1 MMSEGNMQERIQSC
15 ISPLLKWFI
24 QNRRM
29 FPWRQ
34 DKDPYHV
41 WVSEIMLQQTR
52 IEAAKE
58 YYIRFMK
65 ELPDVQSLC
74 DASQEKL
81 LKLWEGLGYYS
92 RVKNLHKAAK
102 AIVEQYSG
110 HFPDHYRDLLK
121 LSGIGEYTAG
131 AIASI
136 CFGEKVPAVDG
147 NVLRVYSRL
156 FGIRDN
162 ILLPPIRK
170 ILDGIASSIV
180 PACRPGDY
188 NQAVMDLGATV
199 CVPGTPDCA
208 ACPLSDSCSAFANGD
223 AADLPV
229 IPGKVPQKV
238 IHWTVAVLHSGSRTL
253 VRQRTESLLQGLW
266 CFPLLDCFPA
276 DAASLLAKKY
286 HLLAFPS
293 GPPKHARHVFTH
305 LVWEM
310 DILSL
315 EITGPELPAP
325 ADYRWVSLEELDML
339 AFPVAM
345 NAALKEAKKRLSPPA
360 LS

>member
-1 MMSEGNMQERIQSC
+1 MSEGNMQERIQSC

-92 RVKNLHKAAK
+92 RAKNLHKAAK
-102 AIVEQYSG
+102 TIVEQYSG
-110 HFPDHYRDLLK
+110 HFPDHYRELLK

-147 NVLRVYSRL
+147 NVLRVLSRIL
-156 FGIRDN
+156 GSDKN
-162 ILLPPIRK
+162 VLLPEVK
-170 ILDGIASSIV
+170 KEMTALL
-180 PACRPGDY
+180 C
-188 NQAVMDLGATV
+188 AVMPEEAGDFNEALMELGETV
-199 CVPGTPDCA
+199 CLPNGAPDCDH
-208 ACPLSDSCSAFANGD
+208 CPLQKFCIAYEKDLTKE
-223 AADLPV
+223 LPV
-229 IPGKVPQKV
+229 RIKKQTRTTEYM
-238 IHWTVAVLHSGSRTL
+238 TVLLIVSSQGHIALEK
-253 VRQRTESLLQGLW
+253 RTEKGLLSGMYQLPNLSGRAEIDSIAVILEQWHLKVLSIEELGEAKHIFTHKEWRMKGVRVVTENESECFLW
-266 CFPLLDCFPA
+266 
-276 DAASLLAKKY
+276 ASKEDLHKKY
-286 HLLAFPS
+286 PLPTAF
-293 GPPKHARHVFTH
+293 RHFN
-305 LVWEM
+305 L
-310 DILSL
+310 I
-315 EITGPELPAP
+315 
-325 ADYRWVSLEELDML
+325 
-339 AFPVAM
+339 
-345 NAALKEAKKRLSPPA
+345 
-360 LS
+360 

>member
-1 MMSEGNMQERIQSC
+1 MQERIQSC

-74 DASQEKL
+74 DVSQEKL
-81 LKLWEGLGYYS
+81 LKLWEGLGYYN
-92 RVKNLHKAAK
+92 RAKNLHKAAK

-147 NVLRVYSRL
+147 NVLRVLSRIL
-156 FGIRDN
+156 GSDKN
-162 ILLPPIRK
+162 VLLPEVK
-170 ILDGIASSIV
+170 KEMTALL
-180 PACRPGDY
+180 C
-188 NQAVMDLGATV
+188 AVMPEEAGDFNEALMELGETV
-199 CVPGTPDCA
+199 CLPNGAPDCDH
-208 ACPLSDSCSAFANGD
+208 CPLQKFCIAYEKDLTKE
-223 AADLPV
+223 LPV
-229 IPGKVPQKV
+229 RIKKQTRTTEYM
-238 IHWTVAVLHSGSRTL
+238 TVLLIVSSQGHIALEK
-253 VRQRTESLLQGLW
+253 RTEKGLLSGMYQLPNLSGRAEIDSIAVILEQW
-266 CFPLLDCFPA
+266 HLKVL
-276 DAASLLAKKY
+276 SIEELGEAK
-286 HLLAFPS
+286 HI
-293 GPPKHARHVFTH
+293 FTH
-305 LVWEM
+305 KEWRMKGVRVVTENESECFLWASKEDLHEKYPLPTAFRHFNLV
-310 DILSL
+310 
-315 EITGPELPAP
+315 
-325 ADYRWVSLEELDML
+325 
-339 AFPVAM
+339 
-345 NAALKEAKKRLSPPA
+345 
-360 LS
+360 

>member
-1 MMSEGNMQERIQSC
+1 MSEGNMQERIQSC

-92 RVKNLHKAAK
+92 RAKNLHKAAK

-147 NVLRVYSRL
+147 NVLRVLSRIL
-156 FGIRDN
+156 GSDKN
-162 ILLPPIRK
+162 VLLPEVK
-170 ILDGIASSIV
+170 KEMTALL
-180 PACRPGDY
+180 C
-188 NQAVMDLGATV
+188 AVMPEEAGDFNEALMELGETV
-199 CVPGTPDCA
+199 CLPNGAPDCDH
-208 ACPLSDSCSAFANGD
+208 CPLQKFCIAYEKDLTKE
-223 AADLPV
+223 LPV
-229 IPGKVPQKV
+229 RIKKQTRTTEYM
-238 IHWTVAVLHSGSRTL
+238 TVLLIVSSQGHIALEK
-253 VRQRTESLLQGLW
+253 RTEKGLLSGMYQLPNLSGRAEIDSIAVILEQW
-266 CFPLLDCFPA
+266 HLKVL
-276 DAASLLAKKY
+276 SIEELGEAK
-286 HLLAFPS
+286 HI
-293 GPPKHARHVFTH
+293 FTH
-305 LVWEM
+305 KEWRMKGVRVVTENESECFLWASKE
-310 DILSL
+310 DLH
-315 EITGPELPAP
+315 EKYPLPT
-325 ADYRWVSLEELDML
+325 
-339 AFPVAM
+339 AFRHF
-345 NAALKEAKKRLSPPA
+345 NLI
-360 LS
+360 

>member
-1 MMSEGNMQERIQSC
+1 MSEGNMQERIQSC

-74 DASQEKL
+74 DVSQEKL

-92 RVKNLHKAAK
+92 RAKNLHKAAK

-110 HFPDHYRDLLK
+110 HFPDHYRELLK

-147 NVLRVYSRL
+147 NVLRVLSRIL
-156 FGIRDN
+156 GSDKN
-162 ILLPPIRK
+162 VLLPEVK
-170 ILDGIASSIV
+170 KEMTALL
-180 PACRPGDY
+180 C
-188 NQAVMDLGATV
+188 AVMPEEAGDFNEALMELGETV
-199 CVPGTPDCA
+199 CLPNGAPDCDH
-208 ACPLSDSCSAFANGD
+208 CPLQKFCIAYEKDLTKE
-223 AADLPV
+223 LPV
-229 IPGKVPQKV
+229 RIKKQTRTTEYM
-238 IHWTVAVLHSGSRTL
+238 TVLLIVSSQGHIALEK
-253 VRQRTESLLQGLW
+253 RTEKGLLSGMYQLPNLSGRAEIDSIAVILEQW
-266 CFPLLDCFPA
+266 HLKVL
-276 DAASLLAKKY
+276 SIEELGEAK
-286 HLLAFPS
+286 HI
-293 GPPKHARHVFTH
+293 FTH
-305 LVWEM
+305 KEWRMKGVRVVTENESECFLWASKE
-310 DILSL
+310 DLH
-315 EITGPELPAP
+315 EKYPLPT
-325 ADYRWVSLEELDML
+325 
-339 AFPVAM
+339 AFRHF
-345 NAALKEAKKRLSPPA
+345 NLQ
-360 LS
+360 

>member
-1 MMSEGNMQERIQSC
+1 MSEGNMQERIQSC

-74 DASQEKL
+74 DVSQEKL
-81 LKLWEGLGYYS
+81 LKLWEGLGYYN
-92 RVKNLHKAAK
+92 RAKNLHKAAK

-147 NVLRVYSRL
+147 NVLRVLSRIL
-156 FGIRDN
+156 GSDKN
-162 ILLPPIRK
+162 VLLPEVK
-170 ILDGIASSIV
+170 KEMTALL
-180 PACRPGDY
+180 C
-188 NQAVMDLGATV
+188 AVMPEEAGDFNEALMELGETV
-199 CVPGTPDCA
+199 CLPSGAPDCDH
-208 ACPLSDSCSAFANGD
+208 CPLQKFCIAYEKDLTKE
-223 AADLPV
+223 LPV
-229 IPGKVPQKV
+229 RIKKQTRTTEYM
-238 IHWTVAVLHSGSRTL
+238 TVLLIVSSQGHIALEK
-253 VRQRTESLLQGLW
+253 RTEKGLLSGMYQLPNLSGRAEIDSIAVILEQW
-266 CFPLLDCFPA
+266 HLKVL
-276 DAASLLAKKY
+276 SIEELGEAK
-286 HLLAFPS
+286 HI
-293 GPPKHARHVFTH
+293 FTH
-305 LVWEM
+305 KEWRMKGVRVVTENESECFLWASKEDLHEKYPLPTAFRHFNLV
-310 DILSL
+310 
-315 EITGPELPAP
+315 
-325 ADYRWVSLEELDML
+325 
-339 AFPVAM
+339 
-345 NAALKEAKKRLSPPA
+345 
-360 LS
+360 

>member
-1 MMSEGNMQERIQSC
+1 MQERIQSC

-74 DASQEKL
+74 DVSQEKL

-92 RVKNLHKAAK
+92 RAKNLHKAAK

-147 NVLRVYSRL
+147 NVLRVLSRIL
-156 FGIRDN
+156 GSDKN
-162 ILLPPIRK
+162 VLLPEVK
-170 ILDGIASSIV
+170 KEMTALL
-180 PACRPGDY
+180 C
-188 NQAVMDLGATV
+188 AVMPEEAGDFNEALMELGETV
-199 CVPGTPDCA
+199 CLPNGAPDCDH
-208 ACPLSDSCSAFANGD
+208 CPLQKFCIAYEKDLTKE
-223 AADLPV
+223 LPV
-229 IPGKVPQKV
+229 RIKKQTRTTEYM
-238 IHWTVAVLHSGSRTL
+238 TVLLIVSSQGHIALEK
-253 VRQRTESLLQGLW
+253 RTEKGLLSGMYQLPNLSGRAEIDSIAVILEQW
-266 CFPLLDCFPA
+266 HLKVL
-276 DAASLLAKKY
+276 SIEELGEAK
-286 HLLAFPS
+286 HI
-293 GPPKHARHVFTH
+293 FTH
-305 LVWEM
+305 KEWRMKGVRVVTENESECFLWASKE
-310 DILSL
+310 DLH
-315 EITGPELPAP
+315 EKYPLPT
-325 ADYRWVSLEELDML
+325 
-339 AFPVAM
+339 AFRHF
-345 NAALKEAKKRLSPPA
+345 NLQ
-360 LS
+360 

>member
-1 MMSEGNMQERIQSC
+1 MSEGNMQERIQSC

-92 RVKNLHKAAK
+92 RAKNLHKAAK
-102 AIVEQYSG
+102 EIVEQYSG

-147 NVLRVYSRL
+147 NVLRVLSRIL
-156 FGIRDN
+156 GSDKN
-162 ILLPPIRK
+162 VLLPEVK
-170 ILDGIASSIV
+170 KEMTALL
-180 PACRPGDY
+180 C
-188 NQAVMDLGATV
+188 AVMPEEAGDFNEALMELGETV
-199 CVPGTPDCA
+199 CLPNGAPDCDH
-208 ACPLSDSCSAFANGD
+208 CPLQKFCIAYEKDLTKE
-223 AADLPV
+223 LPV
-229 IPGKVPQKV
+229 RIKKQTRTTEYM
-238 IHWTVAVLHSGSRTL
+238 TVLLIVSSQGHIALEK
-253 VRQRTESLLQGLW
+253 RTEKGLLSGMYQLPNLSGRAEIDSIAVILEQW
-266 CFPLLDCFPA
+266 HLKVL
-276 DAASLLAKKY
+276 SIEELGEAK
-286 HLLAFPS
+286 HI
-293 GPPKHARHVFTH
+293 FTH
-305 LVWEM
+305 KEWRMKGVRVVTENESECFLWASKE
-310 DILSL
+310 DLH
-315 EITGPELPAP
+315 EKYPLPT
-325 ADYRWVSLEELDML
+325 
-339 AFPVAM
+339 AFRHF
-345 NAALKEAKKRLSPPA
+345 NLQ
-360 LS
+360 

>member
-1 MMSEGNMQERIQSC
+1 MSEGNMQERIQSC

-92 RVKNLHKAAK
+92 RAKNLHKAAK

-110 HFPDHYRDLLK
+110 HFPDHYRELLK

-147 NVLRVYSRL
+147 NVLRVLSRIL
-156 FGIRDN
+156 GSDKN
-162 ILLPPIRK
+162 VLLPEVK
-170 ILDGIASSIV
+170 KEMTALL
-180 PACRPGDY
+180 C
-188 NQAVMDLGATV
+188 AVMPEEAGDFNEALMELGETV
-199 CVPGTPDCA
+199 CLPNGAPDCDH
-208 ACPLSDSCSAFANGD
+208 CPLQKFCIAYEKDLTKE
-223 AADLPV
+223 LPV
-229 IPGKVPQKV
+229 RIKKQTRTTEYM
-238 IHWTVAVLHSGSRTL
+238 TVLLIVSSQGHIALEK
-253 VRQRTESLLQGLW
+253 RTEKGLLSGMYQLPNLSGRAEIDSIAVILEQW
-266 CFPLLDCFPA
+266 HLKVL
-276 DAASLLAKKY
+276 SIEELGEAK
-286 HLLAFPS
+286 HI
-293 GPPKHARHVFTH
+293 FTH
-305 LVWEM
+305 KEWRMKGVRVVTENESECFLWASKE
-310 DILSL
+310 DLH
-315 EITGPELPAP
+315 EKYPLPT
-325 ADYRWVSLEELDML
+325 
-339 AFPVAM
+339 AFRHF
-345 NAALKEAKKRLSPPA
+345 NLQ
-360 LS
+360 

>member
-1 MMSEGNMQERIQSC
+1 MSEGNMQERIQSC

-74 DASQEKL
+74 DVSQEKL

-92 RVKNLHKAAK
+92 RAKNLHKAAK

-147 NVLRVYSRL
+147 NVLRVLSRIL
-156 FGIRDN
+156 GSDKN
-162 ILLPPIRK
+162 VLLPEVK
-170 ILDGIASSIV
+170 KEMTALL
-180 PACRPGDY
+180 C
-188 NQAVMDLGATV
+188 AVMPEEAGDFNEALMELGETV
-199 CVPGTPDCA
+199 CLPNGAPDCDH
-208 ACPLSDSCSAFANGD
+208 CPLQKFCIAYEKDLTKE
-223 AADLPV
+223 LPV
-229 IPGKVPQKV
+229 RIKKQTRTTEYM
-238 IHWTVAVLHSGSRTL
+238 TVLLIVSSQGHIALEK
-253 VRQRTESLLQGLW
+253 RTEKGLLSGMYQLPNLSGRAEIDSIAVILEQW
-266 CFPLLDCFPA
+266 HLKVL
-276 DAASLLAKKY
+276 SIEELGEAK
-286 HLLAFPS
+286 HI
-293 GPPKHARHVFTH
+293 FTH
-305 LVWEM
+305 KEWRMKGVRVVTENESECFLWASKE
-310 DILSL
+310 DLH
-315 EITGPELPAP
+315 EKYPLPT
-325 ADYRWVSLEELDML
+325 
-339 AFPVAM
+339 AFRHF
-345 NAALKEAKKRLSPPA
+345 NLQ
-360 LS
+360 

>member
-1 MMSEGNMQERIQSC
+1 MSEGNMQERIQSC

-74 DASQEKL
+74 DVSQEKL

-92 RVKNLHKAAK
+92 RAKNLHKAAK

-147 NVLRVYSRL
+147 NVLRVLSRIL
-156 FGIRDN
+156 GSDKN
-162 ILLPPIRK
+162 VLLPEVKKEMTALLCTVMPEE
-170 ILDGIASSIV
+170 A
-180 PACRPGDY
+180 GDF
-188 NQAVMDLGATV
+188 NEALMELGETV
-199 CVPGTPDCA
+199 CLPNGAPDCDH
-208 ACPLSDSCSAFANGD
+208 CPLQKFCIAYEKDLTKE
-223 AADLPV
+223 LPV
-229 IPGKVPQKV
+229 RIKKQTRTTEYM
-238 IHWTVAVLHSGSRTL
+238 TVLLIVSSQGHIALEK
-253 VRQRTESLLQGLW
+253 RTEKGLLSGMYQLPNLSGRAEIDSIAVILEQW
-266 CFPLLDCFPA
+266 HLKVL
-276 DAASLLAKKY
+276 SIEELGEAK
-286 HLLAFPS
+286 HI
-293 GPPKHARHVFTH
+293 FTH
-305 LVWEM
+305 KEWRMKGVRVVTENESECFLWASKE
-310 DILSL
+310 DLH
-315 EITGPELPAP
+315 EKYPLPT
-325 ADYRWVSLEELDML
+325 
-339 AFPVAM
+339 AFRHF
-345 NAALKEAKKRLSPPA
+345 NLI
-360 LS
+360 

>member
-1 MMSEGNMQERIQSC
+1 MSEGNMQERIQSC

-74 DASQEKL
+74 DVSQEKL

-92 RVKNLHKAAK
+92 RAKNLHKAAK

-147 NVLRVYSRL
+147 NVLRVLSRIL
-156 FGIRDN
+156 GSDKN
-162 ILLPPIRK
+162 VLLPEVK
-170 ILDGIASSIV
+170 KEMTALL
-180 PACRPGDY
+180 C
-188 NQAVMDLGATV
+188 AVMPEEAGDFNEALMELGETV
-199 CVPGTPDCA
+199 CLPSGAPDCDH
-208 ACPLSDSCSAFANGD
+208 CPLQKFCIAYEKDLTKE
-223 AADLPV
+223 LPV
-229 IPGKVPQKV
+229 RIKKQTRTTEYM
-238 IHWTVAVLHSGSRTL
+238 TVLLIVSSQGHIALEK
-253 VRQRTESLLQGLW
+253 RTEKGLLSGMYQLPNLSGRAEIDSIAVILEQWHLKVLSIEELGEAKHIFTHKEWRMKGVRVVTENESECFLW
-266 CFPLLDCFPA
+266 
-276 DAASLLAKKY
+276 ASKEDLHKKY
-286 HLLAFPS
+286 PLPTAF
-293 GPPKHARHVFTH
+293 RHFN
-305 LVWEM
+305 L
-310 DILSL
+310 I
-315 EITGPELPAP
+315 
-325 ADYRWVSLEELDML
+325 
-339 AFPVAM
+339 
-345 NAALKEAKKRLSPPA
+345 
-360 LS
+360 

>member
-1 MMSEGNMQERIQSC
+1 MQERIQSC

-92 RVKNLHKAAK
+92 RAKNLHKAAK

-147 NVLRVYSRL
+147 NVLRVLSRIL
-156 FGIRDN
+156 GSDKN
-162 ILLPPIRK
+162 VLLPEVK
-170 ILDGIASSIV
+170 KEMTALL
-180 PACRPGDY
+180 C
-188 NQAVMDLGATV
+188 AVMPEEAGDFNEALMELGETV
-199 CVPGTPDCA
+199 CLPNGAPDCDH
-208 ACPLSDSCSAFANGD
+208 CPLQKFCIAYEKDLTKE
-223 AADLPV
+223 LPV
-229 IPGKVPQKV
+229 RIKKQTRTTEYM
-238 IHWTVAVLHSGSRTL
+238 TVLLIVSSQGHIALEK
-253 VRQRTESLLQGLW
+253 RTEKGLLSGMYQLPNLSGRAEIDSIAVILEQW
-266 CFPLLDCFPA
+266 HLKVL
-276 DAASLLAKKY
+276 SIEELGEAK
-286 HLLAFPS
+286 HI
-293 GPPKHARHVFTH
+293 FTH
-305 LVWEM
+305 KEWRMKGVRVVTENESECFLWASKEDLHEKYPLPTAFRHFNLV
-310 DILSL
+310 
-315 EITGPELPAP
+315 
-325 ADYRWVSLEELDML
+325 
-339 AFPVAM
+339 
-345 NAALKEAKKRLSPPA
+345 
-360 LS
+360 

>member
-1 MMSEGNMQERIQSC
+1 MSEGNMQERIQSC

-74 DASQEKL
+74 DVSQEKL

-92 RVKNLHKAAK
+92 RAKNLHKAAK

-147 NVLRVYSRL
+147 NVLRVLSRIL
-156 FGIRDN
+156 GSDKN
-162 ILLPPIRK
+162 VLLPEVK
-170 ILDGIASSIV
+170 KEMTALL
-180 PACRPGDY
+180 C
-188 NQAVMDLGATV
+188 AVMPEEAGDFNEALMELGETV
-199 CVPGTPDCA
+199 CLPNGAPDCDH
-208 ACPLSDSCSAFANGD
+208 CPLQKFCIAYEKDLTKE
-223 AADLPV
+223 LPV
-229 IPGKVPQKV
+229 RIKKQTRTTEYM
-238 IHWTVAVLHSGSRTL
+238 TVLLIVSSQGHIALEK
-253 VRQRTESLLQGLW
+253 RTEKGLLSGMYQLPNLSGRAEINSIAVILEQW
-266 CFPLLDCFPA
+266 HLKVL
-276 DAASLLAKKY
+276 SIEELGEAK
-286 HLLAFPS
+286 HI
-293 GPPKHARHVFTH
+293 FTH
-305 LVWEM
+305 KEWRMKGVRVVTENESECFLWASKEDLHEKYPLPTAFRHFNLV
-310 DILSL
+310 
-315 EITGPELPAP
+315 
-325 ADYRWVSLEELDML
+325 
-339 AFPVAM
+339 
-345 NAALKEAKKRLSPPA
+345 
-360 LS
+360 

>member
-1 MMSEGNMQERIQSC
+1 MSEGNMQERIQSC
-15 ISPLLKWFI
+15 ISPLLEWFI

-74 DASQEKL
+74 DVSQEKL

-92 RVKNLHKAAK
+92 RAKNLHKAAK

-147 NVLRVYSRL
+147 NVLRVLSRIL
-156 FGIRDN
+156 GSDKN
-162 ILLPPIRK
+162 VLLPEVK
-170 ILDGIASSIV
+170 KEMTALL
-180 PACRPGDY
+180 C
-188 NQAVMDLGATV
+188 AVMPEEAGDFNEALMELGETV
-199 CVPGTPDCA
+199 CLPNGAPDCDH
-208 ACPLSDSCSAFANGD
+208 CPLQKFCIAYEKDLTKE
-223 AADLPV
+223 LPV
-229 IPGKVPQKV
+229 RIKKQTRTTEYM
-238 IHWTVAVLHSGSRTL
+238 TVLLIVSSQGHIALEK
-253 VRQRTESLLQGLW
+253 RTEKGLLSGMYQLPNLSGRAEIDSIAVILEQWHLKVLSIEELGEAKHIFTHKEWQMKGVRVVTENESECFLW
-266 CFPLLDCFPA
+266 
-276 DAASLLAKKY
+276 ASKEDLHKKY
-286 HLLAFPS
+286 PLPTAF
-293 GPPKHARHVFTH
+293 RHFN
-305 LVWEM
+305 L
-310 DILSL
+310 I
-315 EITGPELPAP
+315 
-325 ADYRWVSLEELDML
+325 
-339 AFPVAM
+339 
-345 NAALKEAKKRLSPPA
+345 
-360 LS
+360 

>member
-1 MMSEGNMQERIQSC
+1 MSEGNMQERIQSC

-74 DASQEKL
+74 DVSQEKL

-92 RVKNLHKAAK
+92 RAKNLHKAAK

-110 HFPDHYRDLLK
+110 HFPDHYRELLK

-147 NVLRVYSRL
+147 NVLRVLSRIL
-156 FGIRDN
+156 GSDKN
-162 ILLPPIRK
+162 VLLPEVK
-170 ILDGIASSIV
+170 KEMTALL
-180 PACRPGDY
+180 C
-188 NQAVMDLGATV
+188 AVMPEEAGDFNEALMELGETV
-199 CVPGTPDCA
+199 CLPNGAPDCDH
-208 ACPLSDSCSAFANGD
+208 CPLQKFCIAYEKDLTKE
-223 AADLPV
+223 LPV
-229 IPGKVPQKV
+229 RIKKQTRTTEYM
-238 IHWTVAVLHSGSRTL
+238 TVLLIVSSQGHIALEK
-253 VRQRTESLLQGLW
+253 RTEKGLLSGMYQLPNLSGRAEIDSIAVILEHW
-266 CFPLLDCFPA
+266 HLKVL
-276 DAASLLAKKY
+276 SIEELGEAK
-286 HLLAFPS
+286 HI
-293 GPPKHARHVFTH
+293 FTH
-305 LVWEM
+305 KEWRMKGVRVVTENESECFLWASKE
-310 DILSL
+310 DLH
-315 EITGPELPAP
+315 EKYPLPT
-325 ADYRWVSLEELDML
+325 
-339 AFPVAM
+339 AFRHF
-345 NAALKEAKKRLSPPA
+345 NLQ
-360 LS
+360 

>member
-1 MMSEGNMQERIQSC
+1 MSEGNMQERIQSC

-92 RVKNLHKAAK
+92 RAKNLHKAAK

-147 NVLRVYSRL
+147 NVLRVLSRIL
-156 FGIRDN
+156 GSDKN
-162 ILLPPIRK
+162 VLLPEVK
-170 ILDGIASSIV
+170 KEMTALL
-180 PACRPGDY
+180 C
-188 NQAVMDLGATV
+188 AVMPEEAGDFNEALMELGETV
-199 CVPGTPDCA
+199 CLPNGAPDCDH
-208 ACPLSDSCSAFANGD
+208 CPLQKFCIAYEKDLTKE
-223 AADLPV
+223 LPV
-229 IPGKVPQKV
+229 RIKKQTRTTEYM
-238 IHWTVAVLHSGSRTL
+238 TVLLIVSSQGHIALEK
-253 VRQRTESLLQGLW
+253 RTEKGLLSGMYQLPNLSGRAGIDSIAVILEQW
-266 CFPLLDCFPA
+266 HLKVL
-276 DAASLLAKKY
+276 SIEELGEAK
-286 HLLAFPS
+286 HI
-293 GPPKHARHVFTH
+293 FTH
-305 LVWEM
+305 KEWRMKGVRVVTENESECFLWASKEDLHEKYPLPTAFRHFNLV
-310 DILSL
+310 
-315 EITGPELPAP
+315 
-325 ADYRWVSLEELDML
+325 
-339 AFPVAM
+339 
-345 NAALKEAKKRLSPPA
+345 
-360 LS
+360 

>member
-1 MMSEGNMQERIQSC
+1 MSEGSMQERIQSC

-92 RVKNLHKAAK
+92 RAKNLHKAAK

-147 NVLRVYSRL
+147 NVLRVLSRIL
-156 FGIRDN
+156 GSDKN
-162 ILLPPIRK
+162 VLLPEVK
-170 ILDGIASSIV
+170 KEMTALL
-180 PACRPGDY
+180 C
-188 NQAVMDLGATV
+188 AVMPEEAGDFNEALMELGETV
-199 CVPGTPDCA
+199 CLPNGAPDCDH
-208 ACPLSDSCSAFANGD
+208 CPLQKFCIAYEKDLTKE
-223 AADLPV
+223 LPV
-229 IPGKVPQKV
+229 RIKKQTRTTEYM
-238 IHWTVAVLHSGSRTL
+238 TVLLIVSSQGHIALEK
-253 VRQRTESLLQGLW
+253 RTEKGLLSGMYQLPNLSGRAEIDSIAVILEQW
-266 CFPLLDCFPA
+266 HLKVL
-276 DAASLLAKKY
+276 SIEELGEAK
-286 HLLAFPS
+286 HI
-293 GPPKHARHVFTH
+293 FTH
-305 LVWEM
+305 KEWRMKGVRVVTENESECFLWASKEDLHEKYPLPTAFRHFNLV
-310 DILSL
+310 
-315 EITGPELPAP
+315 
-325 ADYRWVSLEELDML
+325 
-339 AFPVAM
+339 
-345 NAALKEAKKRLSPPA
+345 
-360 LS
+360 

>member
-1 MMSEGNMQERIQSC
+1 MSEGNMQERIQSC

-81 LKLWEGLGYYS
+81 LKLWEGLGYYN
-92 RVKNLHKAAK
+92 RAKNLHKAAK

-147 NVLRVYSRL
+147 NVLRVLSRIL
-156 FGIRDN
+156 GSDKN
-162 ILLPPIRK
+162 VLLPEVK
-170 ILDGIASSIV
+170 KEMTALL
-180 PACRPGDY
+180 C
-188 NQAVMDLGATV
+188 AVMPEEAGDFNEALMELGETV
-199 CVPGTPDCA
+199 CLPNGAPDCDH
-208 ACPLSDSCSAFANGD
+208 CPLQKFCIAYEKDLTKE
-223 AADLPV
+223 LPV
-229 IPGKVPQKV
+229 RIKKQTRTTEYM
-238 IHWTVAVLHSGSRTL
+238 TVLLIVSSQGHIALEK
-253 VRQRTESLLQGLW
+253 RTEKGLLSGMYQLPNLSGRAEIDSIAVILEQW
-266 CFPLLDCFPA
+266 HLKVL
-276 DAASLLAKKY
+276 SIEELGEAK
-286 HLLAFPS
+286 HI
-293 GPPKHARHVFTH
+293 FTH
-305 LVWEM
+305 KEWRMKGVRVVTENESECFLWASKEDLHEKYPLPTAFRHFNLV
-310 DILSL
+310 
-315 EITGPELPAP
+315 
-325 ADYRWVSLEELDML
+325 
-339 AFPVAM
+339 
-345 NAALKEAKKRLSPPA
+345 
-360 LS
+360 

>member
-1 MMSEGNMQERIQSC
+1 MQERIQSC

-81 LKLWEGLGYYS
+81 LKLWEGLGYYN
-92 RVKNLHKAAK
+92 RAKNLHKAAK

-110 HFPDHYRDLLK
+110 HFPDHYRELLK

-147 NVLRVYSRL
+147 NVLRVLSRIL
-156 FGIRDN
+156 GSDKN
-162 ILLPPIRK
+162 VLLPEVK
-170 ILDGIASSIV
+170 KEMTALL
-180 PACRPGDY
+180 C
-188 NQAVMDLGATV
+188 AVMPEEAGDFNEALMELGETV
-199 CVPGTPDCA
+199 CLPNGAPDCDH
-208 ACPLSDSCSAFANGD
+208 CPLQKFCIAYEKDLTKE
-223 AADLPV
+223 LPV
-229 IPGKVPQKV
+229 RIKKQTRTTEYM
-238 IHWTVAVLHSGSRTL
+238 TVLLIVSSQGHIALEK
-253 VRQRTESLLQGLW
+253 RTEKGLLSGMYQLPNLSGRAEIDSIAVILEQW
-266 CFPLLDCFPA
+266 HLKVL
-276 DAASLLAKKY
+276 SIEELGEAK
-286 HLLAFPS
+286 HI
-293 GPPKHARHVFTH
+293 FTH
-305 LVWEM
+305 KEWRMKGVRVVTENESECFLWASKEDLHEKYPLPTAFRHFNLV
-310 DILSL
+310 
-315 EITGPELPAP
+315 
-325 ADYRWVSLEELDML
+325 
-339 AFPVAM
+339 
-345 NAALKEAKKRLSPPA
+345 
-360 LS
+360 

>member
-1 MMSEGNMQERIQSC
+1 MSEGNMQERIQSC

-74 DASQEKL
+74 DVSQEKL

-92 RVKNLHKAAK
+92 RAKNLHKAAK

-147 NVLRVYSRL
+147 NVLRVLSRIL
-156 FGIRDN
+156 GSDKN
-162 ILLPPIRK
+162 VLLPEVK
-170 ILDGIASSIV
+170 KEMTALL
-180 PACRPGDY
+180 C
-188 NQAVMDLGATV
+188 AVMPEEAGDFNEALMELGETV
-199 CVPGTPDCA
+199 CLPNGAPDCDH
-208 ACPLSDSCSAFANGD
+208 CPLQKFCIAYEKDLTKE
-223 AADLPV
+223 LPV
-229 IPGKVPQKV
+229 RIKKQTRTTEYM
-238 IHWTVAVLHSGSRTL
+238 TVLLIVSSQGHIALEK
-253 VRQRTESLLQGLW
+253 RTEKGLLSGMYQLPNLSGRAEIDSIAVILEQW
-266 CFPLLDCFPA
+266 HLKVL
-276 DAASLLAKKY
+276 SIEELGEAK
-286 HLLAFPS
+286 HI
-293 GPPKHARHVFTH
+293 FTH
-305 LVWEM
+305 KEWRMKGVRVVTENESECFLWASKE
-310 DILSL
+310 DLH
-315 EITGPELPAP
+315 EKYPLPT
-325 ADYRWVSLEELDML
+325 
-339 AFPVAM
+339 AFRHF
-345 NAALKEAKKRLSPPA
+345 NLI
-360 LS
+360 

>member
-1 MMSEGNMQERIQSC
+1 MSEGNMQERIQSC

-81 LKLWEGLGYYS
+81 LKLWEGLGYYN
-92 RVKNLHKAAK
+92 RAKNLHKAAK

-147 NVLRVYSRL
+147 NVLRVLSRIL
-156 FGIRDN
+156 GSDKN
-162 ILLPPIRK
+162 VLLPEVK
-170 ILDGIASSIV
+170 KEMTALL
-180 PACRPGDY
+180 C
-188 NQAVMDLGATV
+188 AVMPEEAGDFNEALMELGETV
-199 CVPGTPDCA
+199 CLPSGAPDCDH
-208 ACPLSDSCSAFANGD
+208 CPLQKFCIAYEKDLTKE
-223 AADLPV
+223 LPV
-229 IPGKVPQKV
+229 RIKKQTRTTEYM
-238 IHWTVAVLHSGSRTL
+238 TVLLIVSSQGHIALEK
-253 VRQRTESLLQGLW
+253 RTEKGLLSGMYQLPNLSGRAEIDSIAVILEQW
-266 CFPLLDCFPA
+266 HLKVL
-276 DAASLLAKKY
+276 SIEELGEAK
-286 HLLAFPS
+286 HI
-293 GPPKHARHVFTH
+293 FTH
-305 LVWEM
+305 KEWRMKGVRVVTENESECFLWASKEDLHEKYPLPTAFRHFNLV
-310 DILSL
+310 
-315 EITGPELPAP
+315 
-325 ADYRWVSLEELDML
+325 
-339 AFPVAM
+339 
-345 NAALKEAKKRLSPPA
+345 
-360 LS
+360 

>member
-1 MMSEGNMQERIQSC
+1 MSEGNMQERIQSC

-92 RVKNLHKAAK
+92 RAKNLHKAAK
-102 AIVEQYSG
+102 TIVEQYSG

-147 NVLRVYSRL
+147 NVLRVLSRIL
-156 FGIRDN
+156 GSDKN
-162 ILLPPIRK
+162 VLLPEVK
-170 ILDGIASSIV
+170 KEMTALL
-180 PACRPGDY
+180 C
-188 NQAVMDLGATV
+188 AVMPEEAGDFNEALMELGETVCLPNGAPDCDHCPLQKFCIAYEKDLTKELPVRIKKQTRTTEYMTVLLIVSSQGHIALEKRTEKGLLSGMYQLPNLSGRAEIDSIAVILEQWHLKVLSIEELGA
-199 CVPGTPDCA
+199 
-208 ACPLSDSCSAFANGD
+208 
-223 AADLPV
+223 
-229 IPGKVPQKV
+229 
-238 IHWTVAVLHSGSRTL
+238 
-253 VRQRTESLLQGLW
+253 
-266 CFPLLDCFPA
+266 
-276 DAASLLAKKY
+276 AK
-286 HLLAFPS
+286 HI
-293 GPPKHARHVFTH
+293 FTH
-305 LVWEM
+305 KEWRMKGVRVVTENESECFLWASKE
-310 DILSL
+310 DLH
-315 EITGPELPAP
+315 EKYPLPT
-325 ADYRWVSLEELDML
+325 
-339 AFPVAM
+339 AFRHF
-345 NAALKEAKKRLSPPA
+345 NLI
-360 LS
+360 

>member
-1 MMSEGNMQERIQSC
+1 MSEGNMQERIQSC

-92 RVKNLHKAAK
+92 RAKNLHKAAK

-147 NVLRVYSRL
+147 NVLRVLSRIL
-156 FGIRDN
+156 GSDKN
-162 ILLPPIRK
+162 VLLPEVK
-170 ILDGIASSIV
+170 KEMTALL
-180 PACRPGDY
+180 C
-188 NQAVMDLGATV
+188 AVMPEEAGDFNEALMELGETV
-199 CVPGTPDCA
+199 CLPNGAPDCDH
-208 ACPLSDSCSAFANGD
+208 CPLQKFCIAYEKDLTKE
-223 AADLPV
+223 LPV
-229 IPGKVPQKV
+229 RIKKQTRTTEYM
-238 IHWTVAVLHSGSRTL
+238 TVLLIVSSQGHIALEK
-253 VRQRTESLLQGLW
+253 RTEKGLLSGMYQLPNLSGRAEIDSIAVILEQWHLKVLSIEELGEAKHIFTHKEWRMKGVRVVTENESECFLW
-266 CFPLLDCFPA
+266 
-276 DAASLLAKKY
+276 ASKEDLHKKY
-286 HLLAFPS
+286 PLPTAF
-293 GPPKHARHVFTH
+293 RHFN
-305 LVWEM
+305 L
-310 DILSL
+310 I
-315 EITGPELPAP
+315 
-325 ADYRWVSLEELDML
+325 
-339 AFPVAM
+339 
-345 NAALKEAKKRLSPPA
+345 
-360 LS
+360 

>member
-1 MMSEGNMQERIQSC
+1 MSEGNMQERIQSC

-81 LKLWEGLGYYS
+81 LKLWEGLGYYN
-92 RVKNLHKAAK
+92 RAKNLHKAAK

-147 NVLRVYSRL
+147 NVLRVLSRIL
-156 FGIRDN
+156 GSDKN
-162 ILLPPIRK
+162 VLLPEVK
-170 ILDGIASSIV
+170 KEMTALL
-180 PACRPGDY
+180 C
-188 NQAVMDLGATV
+188 AVMPEEAGDFNEALMELGETV
-199 CVPGTPDCA
+199 CLPSGAPDCDH
-208 ACPLSDSCSAFANGD
+208 CPLQKFCIAYEKDLTKE
-223 AADLPV
+223 LPV
-229 IPGKVPQKV
+229 RIKKQTRTTEYM
-238 IHWTVAVLHSGSRTL
+238 TVLLIVSSQGHIALEK
-253 VRQRTESLLQGLW
+253 RTEKGLLSGMYQLPNLSGRAEIDSIAVILEQWHLKVLSIEELGEAKHIFTHKEWRMKGVRVVTENESECFLW
-266 CFPLLDCFPA
+266 
-276 DAASLLAKKY
+276 ASKEDLHKKY
-286 HLLAFPS
+286 PLPTAF
-293 GPPKHARHVFTH
+293 RHFN
-305 LVWEM
+305 L
-310 DILSL
+310 I
-315 EITGPELPAP
+315 
-325 ADYRWVSLEELDML
+325 
-339 AFPVAM
+339 
-345 NAALKEAKKRLSPPA
+345 
-360 LS
+360 

>member
-1 MMSEGNMQERIQSC
+1 MSEGNMQERIQSC

-92 RVKNLHKAAK
+92 RAKNLHKAAK
-102 AIVEQYSG
+102 TIVEQYSG

-147 NVLRVYSRL
+147 NVLRVLSRIL
-156 FGIRDN
+156 GSDKN
-162 ILLPPIRK
+162 VLLPEVK
-170 ILDGIASSIV
+170 KEMTALL
-180 PACRPGDY
+180 C
-188 NQAVMDLGATV
+188 AVMPEEAGDFNEALMELGETV
-199 CVPGTPDCA
+199 CLPNGAPDCDH
-208 ACPLSDSCSAFANGD
+208 CPLQKFCIAYEKDLTKE
-223 AADLPV
+223 LPV
-229 IPGKVPQKV
+229 RIKKQTRTTEYM
-238 IHWTVAVLHSGSRTL
+238 TVLLIVSSQGHIALEK
-253 VRQRTESLLQGLW
+253 RTEKGLLSGMYQLPNLSGRAEIDSIAVILEQWHLKVLSIEELGEAKHIFTHKEWRMKGVRVVTENESECFLW
-266 CFPLLDCFPA
+266 
-276 DAASLLAKKY
+276 ASKEDLHKKY
-286 HLLAFPS
+286 PLPTAF
-293 GPPKHARHVFTH
+293 RHFN
-305 LVWEM
+305 LV
-310 DILSL
+310 
-315 EITGPELPAP
+315 
-325 ADYRWVSLEELDML
+325 
-339 AFPVAM
+339 
-345 NAALKEAKKRLSPPA
+345 
-360 LS
+360 

>member
-1 MMSEGNMQERIQSC
+1 MSEGNMQERIQSC

-74 DASQEKL
+74 DVSQEKL

-92 RVKNLHKAAK
+92 RAKNLHKAAK

-147 NVLRVYSRL
+147 NVLRVLSRIL
-156 FGIRDN
+156 GSDKN
-162 ILLPPIRK
+162 VLLPEVK
-170 ILDGIASSIV
+170 KEMTALL
-180 PACRPGDY
+180 C
-188 NQAVMDLGATV
+188 AVMPEEAGDFNEALMELGETV
-199 CVPGTPDCA
+199 CLPNGAPDCDH
-208 ACPLSDSCSAFANGD
+208 CPLQKFCIAYEKDLTKE
-223 AADLPV
+223 LPV
-229 IPGKVPQKV
+229 RIKKQTRTTEYM
-238 IHWTVAVLHSGSRTL
+238 TVLLIVSSQGHIALEK
-253 VRQRTESLLQGLW
+253 RTEKGLLSGMYQLPNLSGRAEINSIAVILEQWHLKVLSIEELGEAKHIFTHKEWRMKGVRVVTENESECFLW
-266 CFPLLDCFPA
+266 
-276 DAASLLAKKY
+276 ASKEDLHKKY
-286 HLLAFPS
+286 PLPTAF
-293 GPPKHARHVFTH
+293 RHFN
-305 LVWEM
+305 L
-310 DILSL
+310 I
-315 EITGPELPAP
+315 
-325 ADYRWVSLEELDML
+325 
-339 AFPVAM
+339 
-345 NAALKEAKKRLSPPA
+345 
-360 LS
+360 

>member
-1 MMSEGNMQERIQSC
+1 MSEGNMQERIQSC
-15 ISPLLKWFI
+15 ISPLLEWFI

-74 DASQEKL
+74 DVSQEKL

-92 RVKNLHKAAK
+92 RAKNLHKAAK

-147 NVLRVYSRL
+147 NVLRVLSRIL
-156 FGIRDN
+156 GSDKN
-162 ILLPPIRK
+162 VLLPEVK
-170 ILDGIASSIV
+170 KEMTALL
-180 PACRPGDY
+180 C
-188 NQAVMDLGATV
+188 AVMPEEAGDFNEALMELGETV
-199 CVPGTPDCA
+199 CLPNGAPDCDH
-208 ACPLSDSCSAFANGD
+208 CPLQKFCIAYEKDLTKE
-223 AADLPV
+223 LPV
-229 IPGKVPQKV
+229 RIKKQTRTTEYMTVLLIVSPQGHIALEK
-238 IHWTVAVLHSGSRTL
+238 
-253 VRQRTESLLQGLW
+253 RTEKGLLSGMYQLPNLSGRAEIDSIAVILEQWHLKVLSIEELGEAKHIFTHKEWRMKGVRVVTENESECFLW
-266 CFPLLDCFPA
+266 
-276 DAASLLAKKY
+276 ASKEDLHKKY
-286 HLLAFPS
+286 PLPTAF
-293 GPPKHARHVFTH
+293 RHFN
-305 LVWEM
+305 L
-310 DILSL
+310 I
-315 EITGPELPAP
+315 
-325 ADYRWVSLEELDML
+325 
-339 AFPVAM
+339 
-345 NAALKEAKKRLSPPA
+345 
-360 LS
+360 

>member
-92 RVKNLHKAAK
+92 RAKNLHKAAK

-147 NVLRVYSRL
+147 NVLRVLSRIL
-156 FGIRDN
+156 GSDKN
-162 ILLPPIRK
+162 VLLPEVK
-170 ILDGIASSIV
+170 KEMTALL
-180 PACRPGDY
+180 C
-188 NQAVMDLGATV
+188 AVMPEEAGDFNEALMELGETV
-199 CVPGTPDCA
+199 CLPNGAPDCDH
-208 ACPLSDSCSAFANGD
+208 CPLQKFCIAYEKDLTKE
-223 AADLPV
+223 LPV
-229 IPGKVPQKV
+229 RIKKQTRTTEYM
-238 IHWTVAVLHSGSRTL
+238 TVLLIVSSQGHIALEK
-253 VRQRTESLLQGLW
+253 RTEKGLLSGMYQLPNLSGRAEIDSIAVILEQW
-266 CFPLLDCFPA
+266 HLKVL
-276 DAASLLAKKY
+276 SIEELGEAK
-286 HLLAFPS
+286 HI
-293 GPPKHARHVFTH
+293 FTH
-305 LVWEM
+305 KEWRMKGVRVVTENESECFLWASKE
-310 DILSL
+310 DLH
-315 EITGPELPAP
+315 EKYPLPT
-325 ADYRWVSLEELDML
+325 
-339 AFPVAM
+339 AFRHF
-345 NAALKEAKKRLSPPA
+345 NLQ
-360 LS
+360 

>member
-1 MMSEGNMQERIQSC
+1 MSEGNMQERIQSC

-92 RVKNLHKAAK
+92 RAKNLHKAAK

-110 HFPDHYRDLLK
+110 HFPDHYRELLK

-147 NVLRVYSRL
+147 NVLRVLSRIL
-156 FGIRDN
+156 GSDKN
-162 ILLPPIRK
+162 VLLPEVK
-170 ILDGIASSIV
+170 KEMTALL
-180 PACRPGDY
+180 C
-188 NQAVMDLGATV
+188 AVMPEEAGDFNEALMELGETV
-199 CVPGTPDCA
+199 CLPNGAPDCDH
-208 ACPLSDSCSAFANGD
+208 CPLQKFCIAYEKDLTKE
-223 AADLPV
+223 LPV
-229 IPGKVPQKV
+229 RIKKQTRTTEYM
-238 IHWTVAVLHSGSRTL
+238 TVLLIVSSQGHIALEK
-253 VRQRTESLLQGLW
+253 RTEKGLLSGMYQLPNLSGRAEIDSIAVILEQW
-266 CFPLLDCFPA
+266 HLKVL
-276 DAASLLAKKY
+276 SIEELGEAK
-286 HLLAFPS
+286 HI
-293 GPPKHARHVFTH
+293 FTH
-305 LVWEM
+305 KEWRMKGVRVVTENESECFLWASKEDLHEKYPLPTAFRHFNLV
-310 DILSL
+310 
-315 EITGPELPAP
+315 
-325 ADYRWVSLEELDML
+325 
-339 AFPVAM
+339 
-345 NAALKEAKKRLSPPA
+345 
-360 LS
+360 

>member
-1 MMSEGNMQERIQSC
+1 MQERIQSC
-15 ISPLLKWFI
+15 ISPLLEWFI

-92 RVKNLHKAAK
+92 RAKNLHKAAK

-147 NVLRVYSRL
+147 NVLRVLSRIL
-156 FGIRDN
+156 GSDKN
-162 ILLPPIRK
+162 VLLPEVK
-170 ILDGIASSIV
+170 KEMTALL
-180 PACRPGDY
+180 C
-188 NQAVMDLGATV
+188 AVMPEEAGDFNEALMELGETV
-199 CVPGTPDCA
+199 CLPNGAPDCDH
-208 ACPLSDSCSAFANGD
+208 CPLQKFCIAYEKDLTKE
-223 AADLPV
+223 LPV
-229 IPGKVPQKV
+229 RIKKQTRTTEYM
-238 IHWTVAVLHSGSRTL
+238 TVLLIVSSQGHIALEK
-253 VRQRTESLLQGLW
+253 RTEKGLLSGMYQLPNLSGRAEIDSIAVILEQW
-266 CFPLLDCFPA
+266 HLKVL
-276 DAASLLAKKY
+276 SIEELGEAK
-286 HLLAFPS
+286 HI
-293 GPPKHARHVFTH
+293 FTH
-305 LVWEM
+305 KEWRMKGVRVVTENESECFLWASKEDLHEKYPLPTAFRHFNLV
-310 DILSL
+310 
-315 EITGPELPAP
+315 
-325 ADYRWVSLEELDML
+325 
-339 AFPVAM
+339 
-345 NAALKEAKKRLSPPA
+345 
-360 LS
+360 

>member
-1 MMSEGNMQERIQSC
+1 MSEGNMQERIQSC

-74 DASQEKL
+74 DVSQEKL

-92 RVKNLHKAAK
+92 RAKNLHKAAK

-147 NVLRVYSRL
+147 NVLRVLSRIL
-156 FGIRDN
+156 GSDKN
-162 ILLPPIRK
+162 VLLPEVK
-170 ILDGIASSIV
+170 KEMTALL
-180 PACRPGDY
+180 C
-188 NQAVMDLGATV
+188 AVMPEEAGDFNEALMELGETV
-199 CVPGTPDCA
+199 CLPNGAPDCDH
-208 ACPLSDSCSAFANGD
+208 CPLQKFCIAYEKDLTKE
-223 AADLPV
+223 LPV
-229 IPGKVPQKV
+229 RIKKQTRTTEYM
-238 IHWTVAVLHSGSRTL
+238 TVLLIVSSQGHIALEK
-253 VRQRTESLLQGLW
+253 RTEKGLLSGMYQLPNLSGRAEIDSIAVILEQW
-266 CFPLLDCFPA
+266 HLKVL
-276 DAASLLAKKY
+276 SIEELGEAK
-286 HLLAFPS
+286 HI
-293 GPPKHARHVFTH
+293 FTH
-305 LVWEM
+305 KEWRMKGVRVVTENESECFLWASKEDLHEKYPLPTAFRHFNLV
-310 DILSL
+310 
-315 EITGPELPAP
+315 
-325 ADYRWVSLEELDML
+325 
-339 AFPVAM
+339 
-345 NAALKEAKKRLSPPA
+345 
-360 LS
+360 

>member
-1 MMSEGNMQERIQSC
+1 MSEGSMQERIQSC
-15 ISPLLKWFI
+15 ISPLLEWFI

-92 RVKNLHKAAK
+92 RAKNLHKAAK

-147 NVLRVYSRL
+147 NVLRVLSRIL
-156 FGIRDN
+156 GSDKN
-162 ILLPPIRK
+162 VLLPEVK
-170 ILDGIASSIV
+170 KEMTALL
-180 PACRPGDY
+180 C
-188 NQAVMDLGATV
+188 AVMPEEAGDFNEALMELGETV
-199 CVPGTPDCA
+199 CLPNGAPDCDH
-208 ACPLSDSCSAFANGD
+208 CPLQKFCIAYEKDLTKE
-223 AADLPV
+223 LPV
-229 IPGKVPQKV
+229 RIKKQTRTTEYM
-238 IHWTVAVLHSGSRTL
+238 TVLLIVSSQGHIALEK
-253 VRQRTESLLQGLW
+253 RTEKGLLSGMYQLPNLSGRAEIDSIAVILEQW
-266 CFPLLDCFPA
+266 HLKVL
-276 DAASLLAKKY
+276 SIEELGEAK
-286 HLLAFPS
+286 HI
-293 GPPKHARHVFTH
+293 FTH
-305 LVWEM
+305 KEWRMKGVRVVTENESECFLWASKEDLHEKYPLPTAFRHFNLV
-310 DILSL
+310 
-315 EITGPELPAP
+315 
-325 ADYRWVSLEELDML
+325 
-339 AFPVAM
+339 
-345 NAALKEAKKRLSPPA
+345 
-360 LS
+360 

>member
-1 MMSEGNMQERIQSC
+1 MSEGNMQERIQSC

-74 DASQEKL
+74 DVSQEKL

-92 RVKNLHKAAK
+92 RAKNLHKAAK

-147 NVLRVYSRL
+147 NVLRVLSRIL
-156 FGIRDN
+156 GSDKN
-162 ILLPPIRK
+162 VLLPEVK
-170 ILDGIASSIV
+170 KEMTALL
-180 PACRPGDY
+180 C
-188 NQAVMDLGATV
+188 AVMPEEAGDFNEALMELGETV
-199 CVPGTPDCA
+199 CLPNGAPDCDH
-208 ACPLSDSCSAFANGD
+208 CPLQKFCIAYEKDLTKELPVRIKKQTRTTEYMTVLLIVSSQGHIALEKRTEKGLLSGMYQLPNLSGRAEIDSIAVIHKRLNYTSDISGRFSKKELHVVLFQVF
-223 AADLPV
+223 ADL
-229 IPGKVPQKV
+229 
-238 IHWTVAVLHSGSRTL
+238 HNTFFYSS
-253 VRQRTESLLQGLW
+253 
-266 CFPLLDCFPA
+266 
-276 DAASLLAKKY
+276 
-286 HLLAFPS
+286 
-293 GPPKHARHVFTH
+293 
-305 LVWEM
+305 
-310 DILSL
+310 
-315 EITGPELPAP
+315 
-325 ADYRWVSLEELDML
+325 
-339 AFPVAM
+339 
-345 NAALKEAKKRLSPPA
+345 
-360 LS
+360 

>member
-1 MMSEGNMQERIQSC
+1 MSEGNMQERIQSC

-74 DASQEKL
+74 DVSQEKL

-92 RVKNLHKAAK
+92 RAKNLHKAAK

-147 NVLRVYSRL
+147 NVLRVLSRIL
-156 FGIRDN
+156 GSDKN
-162 ILLPPIRK
+162 VLLPEVK
-170 ILDGIASSIV
+170 KEMTALL
-180 PACRPGDY
+180 C
-188 NQAVMDLGATV
+188 AVMPEEAGDFNEALMELGETV
-199 CVPGTPDCA
+199 CLPNGAPDCDH
-208 ACPLSDSCSAFANGD
+208 CPLQKFCIAYEKDLTKE
-223 AADLPV
+223 LPV
-229 IPGKVPQKV
+229 RIKKQTRTTEYM
-238 IHWTVAVLHSGSRTL
+238 TVLLIVSSQGHIALEK
-253 VRQRTESLLQGLW
+253 RTEKGLLSGMYQLPNLSGRAEIDSIAVILEQWHLKVLSIEELGEAKHIFTHKEWRMKGVRVVTENESECFLW
-266 CFPLLDCFPA
+266 
-276 DAASLLAKKY
+276 ASKEDLHKKY
-286 HLLAFPS
+286 PLPTAF
-293 GPPKHARHVFTH
+293 RHFN
-305 LVWEM
+305 L
-310 DILSL
+310 I
-315 EITGPELPAP
+315 
-325 ADYRWVSLEELDML
+325 
-339 AFPVAM
+339 
-345 NAALKEAKKRLSPPA
+345 
-360 LS
+360 

>member
-1 MMSEGNMQERIQSC
+1 MSEGNMQERIQSC

-81 LKLWEGLGYYS
+81 LKLWEGLGYYN
-92 RVKNLHKAAK
+92 RAKNLHKAAK

-147 NVLRVYSRL
+147 NVLRVLSRIL
-156 FGIRDN
+156 GSDKN
-162 ILLPPIRK
+162 VLLPEVK
-170 ILDGIASSIV
+170 KEMTALL
-180 PACRPGDY
+180 C
-188 NQAVMDLGATV
+188 AVMPEEAGDFNEALMELGETV
-199 CVPGTPDCA
+199 CLPNGAPDCDH
-208 ACPLSDSCSAFANGD
+208 CPLQKFCIAYEKDLTKE
-223 AADLPV
+223 LPV
-229 IPGKVPQKV
+229 RIKKQTRTTEYM
-238 IHWTVAVLHSGSRTL
+238 TVLLIVSSQGHIALEK
-253 VRQRTESLLQGLW
+253 RTEKGLLSGMYQLPNLSGRAEIDSIAVILEQW
-266 CFPLLDCFPA
+266 HLKVL
-276 DAASLLAKKY
+276 SIEELGEAK
-286 HLLAFPS
+286 HI
-293 GPPKHARHVFTH
+293 FTH
-305 LVWEM
+305 KEWRMKGVRVVTENESECFLWASKE
-310 DILSL
+310 DLH
-315 EITGPELPAP
+315 EKYPLPT
-325 ADYRWVSLEELDML
+325 
-339 AFPVAM
+339 AFRHF
-345 NAALKEAKKRLSPPA
+345 NLQ
-360 LS
+360 

>member
-1 MMSEGNMQERIQSC
+1 MSEGNMQERIQSC

-92 RVKNLHKAAK
+92 RAKNLHKAAK

-147 NVLRVYSRL
+147 NVLRVLSRIL
-156 FGIRDN
+156 GSDKN
-162 ILLPPIRK
+162 VLLPEVK
-170 ILDGIASSIV
+170 KEMTALL
-180 PACRPGDY
+180 C
-188 NQAVMDLGATV
+188 AVMPEEAGDFNEALMELGETV
-199 CVPGTPDCA
+199 CLPNGAPDCDH
-208 ACPLSDSCSAFANGD
+208 CPLQKFCIAYEKDLTKE
-223 AADLPV
+223 LPV
-229 IPGKVPQKV
+229 RIKKQTRTTEYM
-238 IHWTVAVLHSGSRTL
+238 TVLLIVSSQGHIALEK
-253 VRQRTESLLQGLW
+253 RTEKGLLSGMYQLPNLSGRAEIDSIAVILEQW
-266 CFPLLDCFPA
+266 HLKVL
-276 DAASLLAKKY
+276 SIEELGEAK
-286 HLLAFPS
+286 HI
-293 GPPKHARHVFTH
+293 FTH
-305 LVWEM
+305 KEWRMKGVRVVTENESECFLWASKEDLHEKYPLPTAFRHFNLV
-310 DILSL
+310 
-315 EITGPELPAP
+315 
-325 ADYRWVSLEELDML
+325 
-339 AFPVAM
+339 
-345 NAALKEAKKRLSPPA
+345 
-360 LS
+360 